1 MNRAS
6 WTGIGD
12 PFSAIRRVERLL
24 KKVTTALN
32 ERRRALRGGGGYA
45 VAAWVASVDE
55 EAIRFTNDVD
65 ILARRTDFPA
75 LSAALRNVGLDEA
88 EVLGVTMFVDRKHPS
103 PMSGVQVVF
112 ANEKI
117 RAHYT
122 QAAPDLD
129 RVKRDLRPYPV
140 VDFVDLVTM
149 KLQSFRIVDQN
160 HLMDLKAVE
169 LLDERMLDRVPAEFR
184 DRLQHILDTPE

>member
-1 MNRAS
+1 M
-6 WTGIGD
+6 
-12 PFSAIRRVERLL
+12 AIRRVERLL

-32 ERRRALRGGGGYA
+32 EAGVPYAVVGGYA

-55 EAIRFTNDVD
+55 HAIRFTKDVD
-65 ILARRTDFPA
+65 ILARRTDLPA

-88 EVLGVTMFVDRKHPS
+88 EVLGVTMFLDRKHPS
-103 PMSGVQVVF
+103 PKSGVHVVF

-122 QAAPDLD
+122 QPAPDVD
-129 RVKRDLRPYPV
+129 RVNRELRDFPV
-140 VDFVDLVTM
+140 VDLVELVTM
-149 KLQSFRIVDQN
+149 KLQSNRDIDRA
-160 HLMDLKAVE
+160 HLRDLKSVGVLNA
-169 LLDERMLDRVPAEFR
+169 DMLALVPAEFR